1 MKTEGDDSEAFESHG
16 VMEGV
21 FGVCS
26 EVCSKG
32 APEESPQ
39 ILSDQLRALAGL
51 DVSDEIKLAALR
63 EIVEKWGAR

>member
-1 MKTEGDDSEAFESHG
+1 MNTEGGDSEDVESQG
-16 VMEGV
+16 VTEGV
-21 FGVCS
+21 SDVCS
-26 EVCSKG
+26 EVCSEG

-39 ILSDQLRALAGL
+39 VLSDQLRALAGL